1 MKIGI
6 LSRQPRSYSTRRLR
20 EAAKLSGHTVQ
31 VLDTLRFAISLEKQ
45 EPDLYYRG
53 RKLPAFDAVIP
64 RIGASITFYGLA
76 VLRQFEQMGIYVPN
90 ESVAISR
97 SRDKL
102 RATQLFSRYSIG
114 IPATEFVRDSTDLL
128 PAIRRVGPELLEL
141 EARHPAIALRATRA
155 FGDDAVRYL
164 AKEVPSSDLP
174 RLVGF
179 AERADSPATRK
190 LLLEAYRRDGPV
202 ILRKLDWKVVLAT
215 GLSAAMITGAHQ
227 VSDGIQD
234 SLTTLASDHPG
245 KVPVAIG
252 ALTSPLRTLART
264 IAVVVGLG
272 ILWQFRSQLRRL
284 RAWSVARSKAPPS
297 AKGEQP

>member
-1 MKIGI
+1 MM
-6 LSRQPRSYSTRRLR
+6 TARRLTASAVFAVSCLVLASPAR
-20 EAAKLSGHTVQ
+20 CNPAAKAVVASLDEVVDAAAKVSG
-31 VLDTLRFAISLEKQ
+31 RSLT
-45 EPDLYYRG
+45 PSVRT
-53 RKLPAFDAVIP
+53 A
-64 RIGASITFYGLA
+64 LA
-76 VLRQFEQMGIYVPN
+76 QQLRQAAVRHGDDV
-90 ESVAISR
+90 
-97 SRDKL
+97 L
-102 RATQLFSRYSIG
+102 RATQRGGLELAEAAARHGDDVWRFSAMSPGAARSL
-114 IPATEFVRDSTDLL
+114 ALHADDLL